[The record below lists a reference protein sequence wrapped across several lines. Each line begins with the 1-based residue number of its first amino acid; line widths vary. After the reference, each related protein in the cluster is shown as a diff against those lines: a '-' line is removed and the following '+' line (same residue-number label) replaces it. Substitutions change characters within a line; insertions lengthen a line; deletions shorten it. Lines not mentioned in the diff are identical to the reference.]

1 MNPFQQ
7 MWIVGTVGAAVIGGT
22 DDSRV
27 DALDHV
33 DGSLRFG
40 RWTKGGGSQEI
51 CGALEATPWVGL
63 EIAVR
68 RNAGHSERLQRL
80 KE

>member
-1 MNPFQQ
+1 MG
-7 MWIVGTVGAAVIGGT
+7 IVGAVGAAIVGSAN
-22 DDSRV
+22 DSGV

-63 EIAVR
+63 VIAVR
-68 RNAGHSERLQRL
+68 RDAGHSERL
-80 KE
+80 